1 MRKHKVVYEIYV
13 SPVNS
18 VKCTQFMTQKDL
30 SELLA
35 RDGVRL
41 ICVNMASYD
50 RTPRQ
55 RPKKKQKTVEDPQ
68 QQRERQERRLS
79 EYLQKKGR

>member
-30 SELLA
+30 LELLA

-41 ICVNMASYD
+41 ICVNTAFYD

-55 RPKKKQKTVEDPQ
+55 RSRNRRQWKT
-68 QQRERQERRLS
+68 QRN
-79 EYLQKKGR
+79 

>member
-1 MRKHKVVYEIYV
+1 MRKHKVVYEVYV
-13 SPVNS
+13 SPVNT

-41 ICVNMASYD
+41 ICVNTAFYE

-55 RPKKKQKTVEDPQ
+55 KPKKQKTVEDPQ
-68 QQRERQERRLS
+68 KQKERQERRLS